1 MHALA
6 LTFNYGIL
14 IYMRRITSITLLSLI
29 ILSSVNATPEWV
41 SKSNANAE
49 ELLQTLGQFS
59 PETASSYGLPQ
70 YDTLVADLNPGISE
84 RRREALVQIKTK
96 LEAKLASEEDS
107 RVKQDL
113 QIMINATTL
122 RIEGSILE
130 EKYFLPYESA
140 GKAIFGGL
148 FELLND
154 QVAKQRHVAA
164 VIRLKRYT
172 GLMPGS
178 TPFTELAKARFEEK
192 LTNSSLEGPF
202 KVEVEQDIPDTLR
215 FASGIRKLFIKQH
228 IDQEQGAQ
236 EALAALDNQLKDYS
250 DWIKRVVLP
259 RSRANFVQPE
269 EVYAHNLK
277 QVGLSIPPNELISKA
292 LLAYSEI
299 RNELDVLAPLVAAS
313 HGWSDTRYQ
322 DVIHHLKRDQLAP
335 DATEAYY
342 KNEVI
347 PHIEDLIRK
356 NHIATLPDRPMAMRI
371 ASEAESAV
379 QPAPHMQPPPLLNN
393 HGEQGAFVLPLGN
406 PSSKGDASDTYDDFS
421 FKAGAWTLTAHEGR
435 PGHELQFARMV
446 ESGVSLARSI
456 FAFNSVNVE
465 GWALY
470 SEAEMVPYEPLDGQL
485 IALQLR
491 LLRAVRAFTDP
502 MLNLGL
508 MTKDR
513 AHDILINDVC
523 LSEAFTRE
531 EVDRFTFRMPGQ
543 ATSYFYGYTR
553 LMELQAATRIKL
565 GDKFDRLAFNDFLVN
580 QGLLPPAIL
589 AEAVK
594 TEFIPSQLAK

>member
-1 MHALA
+1 MR
-6 LTFNYGIL
+6 L
-14 IYMRRITSITLLSLI
+14 ITTLTLLSVTL
-29 ILSSVNATPEWV
+29 LTSAHATPEWV
-41 SKSNANAE
+41 NKSNANALG
-49 ELLQTLGQFS
+49 LLQALGTFS
-59 PETASSYGLPQ
+59 PEMASSYGLSQ
-70 YDTLVADLNPGISE
+70 YDTLVSDLNPNVSE
-84 RRREALVQIKTK
+84 RSRAALTKIKTE
-96 LEAKLASEEDS
+96 LEAKLAIETDA

-113 QIMINATTL
+113 QIMIDATTL
-122 RIEGSILE
+122 RIEGSLLH
-130 EKYFLPYESA
+130 EKHFLPYESA
-140 GKAIFGGL
+140 GKAIFSGEFG
-148 FELLND
+148 LLND
-154 QVAKQRHVAA
+154 QVAVSRHAAA
-164 VIRLKRYT
+164 VTRLQRYT
-172 GLMPGS
+172 GQLPG
-178 TPFTELAKARFEEK
+178 TTALTELAKARFEEK
-192 LTNSSLEGPF
+192 LSDPSLQGPF
-202 KVEVEQDIPDTLR
+202 LAEVQQDIPDTLR

-228 IDQEQGAQ
+228 IDQAPGAQ
-236 EALAALDNQLKDYS
+236 AALAALDVQLKDYA
-250 DWIKRVVLP
+250 DWIKRVVLAHS
-259 RSRANFVQPE
+259 RSNFVQPE
-269 EVYAHNLK
+269 EVYAHDLK
-277 QVGLSIPPNELISKA
+277 RVGLSIPPRELISKA
-292 LLAYSEI
+292 QLAYSEI

-313 HGWSDTRYQ
+313 HGWSETSYQ

-335 DATEAYY
+335 EQTEAFY

-347 PHIEDLIRK
+347 PHIEALIRK
-356 NHIATLPDRPMAMRI
+356 NHVATLPDRPMAMRV

-406 PSSKGDASDTYDDFS
+406 PSAKGDASDKYDDFT

-446 ESGVSLARSI
+446 EGGVSLARSI

-491 LLRAVRAFTDP
+491 LLRAVRAFADP

-508 MTKDR
+508 MTKEH

-523 LSEAFTRE
+523 LSEGFARE

-553 LMELQAATRIKL
+553 LMQLQASTRITL
-565 GDKFDRLAFNDFLVN
+565 GSKFDRLAFNDFLVN
-580 QGLLPPAIL
+580 QGLLPPDLL
-589 AEAVK
+589 ASAVQ
-594 TEFIPSQLAK
+594 TEFIPQQLAR